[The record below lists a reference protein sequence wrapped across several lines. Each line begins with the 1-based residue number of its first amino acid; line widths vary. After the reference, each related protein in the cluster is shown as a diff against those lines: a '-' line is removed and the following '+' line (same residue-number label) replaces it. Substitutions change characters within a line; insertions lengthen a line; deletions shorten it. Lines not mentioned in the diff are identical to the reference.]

1 MQTQCPECQTTFNIT
16 QQHLN
21 IANGQVR
28 CTQCQA
34 VFDGYA
40 HMQNSISPEPPQLD
54 DIADDIASLGS
65 NADIS
70 PQSKP
75 KPSALIYSDLLEDDY
90 NKPRL
95 GSILAQCFFTVL
107 SLLLLAVLLLQL
119 AYLKR
124 NELAKV
130 PELAP
135 YIHQACNTIP
145 QCVIPIQRALEQF
158 QLESRHVYAH
168 PNIAKAL
175 VVTVTFRNNASFTQ
189 PYPTLL
195 LSMSNVRGQEV
206 ATRRFLPD
214 EYLDKFSDVGTGMAS
229 QQSSSISLELADPG
243 DQAMAFEIDF
253 Q

>member
-40 HMQNSISPEPPQLD
+40 SMQDSNAPEPPQLD
-54 DIADDIASLGS
+54 EIAQTAHNTNLGNKTDINPHTPNS
-65 NADIS
+65 
-70 PQSKP
+70 
-75 KPSALIYSDLLEDDY
+75 LIYSALLED
-90 NKPRL
+90 NNTSGFASALSRAL
-95 GSILAQCFFTVL
+95 F
-107 SLLLLAVLLLQL
+107 SLLSVALLVILLLQF

-124 NELAKV
+124 SELADV
-130 PELAP
+130 PELAH
-135 YIHQACNTIP
+135 YIHQACDAMPPCNIP
-145 QCVIPIQRALEQF
+145 VKRALEQF
-158 QLESRHVYAH
+158 QLESRHIYAH
-168 PNIAKAL
+168 PNITNAL
-175 VVTVTFRNNASFTQ
+175 VVTATFRNNASFTQ
-189 PYPTLL
+189 PYPTLV

-206 ATRRFLPD
+206 ATRHFVPS
-214 EYLDKFSDVGTGMAS
+214 EYLDKFSDFNTGIAA

-243 DQAMAFEIDF
+243 NQAMAFEIDF

>member
-40 HMQNSISPEPPQLD
+40 SMQDSSVPEPPQLD
-54 DIADDIASLGS
+54 EIAQTARNTNLGNTTDINSHTPNS
-65 NADIS
+65 
-70 PQSKP
+70 
-75 KPSALIYSDLLEDDY
+75 LIYSALLEED
-90 NKPRL
+90 NNTP
-95 GSILAQCFFTVL
+95 GLASALSQALFTLL
-107 SLLLLAVLLLQL
+107 SVALLIILLLQF

-124 NELAKV
+124 SELADIPK
-130 PELAP
+130 LTP
-135 YIHQACNTIP
+135 YIHQACDSVQQCNIP
-145 QCVIPIQRALEQF
+145 AKRALDQF
-158 QLESRHVYAH
+158 QLESRHIYAH
-168 PNIAKAL
+168 PNTAKAL
-175 VVTVTFRNNASFTQ
+175 VVTATFRNNASFTQ
-189 PYPTLL
+189 PYPILV

-206 ATRRFLPD
+206 ATRRFLPA
-214 EYLDKFSDVGTGMAS
+214 EYLDKSSDEEAGIAA